1 MKQLISGGARSGK
14 SRLAQ
19 QRALQWQQ
27 ASGGEVVVIA
37 TARVDDSM
45 AERIA
50 HHQRH
55 RPAVWSLI
63 EAQRDLA
70 AVLEATSKPDT
81 LILVDCLTLWLANEL
96 FADDGDWPAAKAA
109 LLQSLTTLPGP
120 VIFIGNEVGQGVVPL
135 GESNRRFVDECGWLH
150 QHLGQRV
157 DRVTLTIAGLP
168 LELKGAS
175 Q

>member
-19 QRALQWQQ
+19 QRAREWQQ
-27 ASGGEVVVIA
+27 AGGGQVVVIA
-37 TARVDDSM
+37 TARADDSM

-55 RPAVWSLI
+55 RPADWSLI

-70 AVLEATSKPDT
+70 QALVSASGADT
-81 LILVDCLTLWLANEL
+81 LVLVDCLTLWLANEL

-109 LLQSLTTLPGP
+109 LLQCLSTLPGP

-168 LELKGAS
+168 LELKGES
-175 Q
+175 R